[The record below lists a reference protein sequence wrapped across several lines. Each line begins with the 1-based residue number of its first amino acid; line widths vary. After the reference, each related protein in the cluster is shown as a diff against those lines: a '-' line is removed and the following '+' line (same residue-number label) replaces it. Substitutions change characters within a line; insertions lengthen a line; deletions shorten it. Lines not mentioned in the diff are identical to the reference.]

1 MNKSW
6 MTKNKWSEKYVRG
19 VNEFLEFAFN
29 NGAINGTIRCP
40 CTRCANGTSWV
51 RGMVYAHL
59 INYGICQGYTCWYAH
74 GEQLG
79 AISSQATNTPI
90 HWEPIHDSSS
100 GMRDMLHEVFPTHDL
115 EQDPG
120 LSQCPISEMGDETEG
135 VYEDR
140 QGASEGT
147 QKFYNFLND
156 ANKPLYEGC
165 TEYTKFSAI
174 LLEILNKMLPSDASL
189 PKNTYEVKKYMRKL
203 GLGYEKIP
211 VCVNGCMLFWKD
223 NENAEN
229 CKVCGKSKWNQNKDG
244 VESSQKLKR
253 KPKKVLRWFPLKSR
267 LQRLFMSSKT
277 ALHMKWHAEKRT
289 DDGILRHL
297 ADALAWKAFDSKYPD
312 FASDSR
318 NVRLGL
324 ATDGF
329 NPFGNMS
336 TSYSR
341 KSPSFKIDVYL
352 EPLISELKELWDVGE
367 PTYDVSSNQTFT
379 IHAALMWTINDFP
392 AYGDVSGWS
401 TKGRFACPCCM
412 GGWRKEARSF
422 DGTQEL
428 DHPPP
433 MPTGDEIWRQVQG
446 IDSVIEAIRKRP
458 NIVQVDCDK
467 QLIWKKQNNLKARL
481 DLKKMG
487 LRPELHP
494 VPKAANKTYLP
505 AACFTMTK
513 KEKKDFLKVIQNV
526 KVPDGYASNVSRCA
540 KVEECSLVGLKS
552 HDSHILM
559 QQLMPIALRGSLTK
573 KVVEPLIALS
583 GFFKEICSKTLR
595 LEDLD
600 RLES

>member
-6 MTKNKWSEKYVRG
+6 MTENKWSEEYVRG

-79 AISSQATNTPI
+79 ATSSQATNTPI
-90 HWEPIHDSSS
+90 HWEPIHDGSS

-115 EQDPG
+115 GQDPG

-174 LLEILNKMLPSDASL
+174 VDLYNLKCMGGWSNNSFTWLLEILNKMLPSDASL
-189 PKNTYEVKKYMRKL
+189 PKNTYEVKKYMREL

-229 CKVCGKSKWNQNKDG
+229 CKVCGKSKWTQNKDG

-253 KPKKVLRWFPLKSR
+253 KPKQVLRWFPLKSR

-277 ALHMKWHAEKRT
+277 ALHMKWHTEKRT
-289 DDGILRHL
+289 DDGILRHP
-297 ADALAWKAFDSKYPD
+297 AHALAWKAFDSKYPD

-324 ATDGF
+324 ATYEF

-336 TSYSR
+336 TSYSTWPVILVPYNFPPWMCMKQSSLMLSLLIPGQ

-379 IHAALMWTINDFP
+379 MHAALM
-392 AYGDVSGWS
+392 
-401 TKGRFACPCCM
+401 
-412 GGWRKEARSF
+412 
-422 DGTQEL
+422 
-428 DHPPP
+428 
-433 MPTGDEIWRQVQG
+433 
-446 IDSVIEAIRKRP
+446 
-458 NIVQVDCDK
+458 
-467 QLIWKKQNNLKARL
+467 
-481 DLKKMG
+481 
-487 LRPELHP
+487 
-494 VPKAANKTYLP
+494 
-505 AACFTMTK
+505 
-513 KEKKDFLKVIQNV
+513 
-526 KVPDGYASNVSRCA
+526 
-540 KVEECSLVGLKS
+540 
-552 HDSHILM
+552 
-559 QQLMPIALRGSLTK
+559 
-573 KVVEPLIALS
+573 
-583 GFFKEICSKTLR
+583 
-595 LEDLD
+595 
-600 RLES
+600 